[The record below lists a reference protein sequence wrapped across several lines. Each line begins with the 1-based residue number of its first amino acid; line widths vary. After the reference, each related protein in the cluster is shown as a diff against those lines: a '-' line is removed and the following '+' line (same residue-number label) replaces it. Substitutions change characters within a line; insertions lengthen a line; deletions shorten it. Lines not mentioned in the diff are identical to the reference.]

1 MPPSTTAAAAQAF
14 VEKWERVTLNE
25 RAVAQSHF
33 NDLCHLL
40 GQLGPIE
47 ADPDG
52 TYYRFEK
59 PLTKVGG
66 KAGFADVWRKDRYAF
81 EYKTRGRYIDL
92 RQAYQQLLLYKE
104 DLDNPPIL
112 AATDV
117 ENFEIHVA
125 FTGFKTRVE
134 RFTNADIRSV
144 STRDLLHLVLT
155 DPEQLRP
162 AERAESVTEEAA
174 ARFATVAQLL
184 ERRGFSPS
192 RIAPF
197 FMKLVFAF
205 FVEDLRLL
213 PGNLMTQHLEASIF
227 APQEFPDRMRAL
239 FQTLNTGGYFG
250 LARVPRFNGGLF
262 ANDDVLP
269 LTADEIQYL
278 AAAARLDWR
287 EVEPAVFGTLFER
300 SIDPRKRAQLG
311 LHYTST
317 ADIRLIVEPV
327 LMDPLRRE
335 WADVRSEAEAVRP
348 QWETA
353 SGMTKQ
359 RVQNRME
366 GGLVD
371 CAGRLARVKVLDP
384 AAGSG
389 NFLYVALK
397 SLKDLEK
404 EVLVYANGVGLTP
417 PELGVSPAQLYGIE
431 KDPFAAE
438 LAQVVVWIGYLQWLY
453 TNGLPPPA
461 EPILQ
466 TLDTIQCR
474 DAILEIDAQG
484 QAVEP
489 AWPVADVIVGNPP
502 FLGGQKL
509 LRELGDTYVEQLR
522 QIYRGRVPG
531 GADLVTYWFER
542 SHTSIM
548 AGDAKRAGLLATQA
562 IRVGISR
569 HVLDTIKTTGD
580 IFMAWRDRPW
590 VLDGAAVRVSM
601 IGFDNGEEFART
613 LDGLPVQ
620 VIHAD
625 LTTARDITT
634 ARSLTENEGICFRSD
649 EKGGPFEIDANTAQA
664 MCAAPLNPNGRSNSD
679 VIRPYVNA
687 YDLTHKVRNTW
698 IIDFG
703 CDTPLETASEYMQP
717 FAYVRHHVKP
727 VREKSRNER
736 EQLYWWLHR
745 RPAPDMRQAV
755 APLSRFIATPRVAKH
770 RLFVYMR
777 PDTLPDSRVA
787 VIARADDY
795 FFGVLHSRIHEVWS
809 LATASRHGDGE
820 DGGRPTYNSTTCF
833 ETFPFPW
840 APGGEPTDDPP
851 VEAIAA
857 AARDLVTVRDAWLA
871 GAAYPE
877 LPTEKRTLT
886 NLYNAR
892 PDWLDEAHRQLD
904 VAVLDAYGWPHDLSD
919 DEILARLLT
928 LNLDRC
934 TLAAEIAPD
943 AELVDAE

>member
-40 GQLGPIE
+40 GQQGPIE

-134 RFTNADIRSV
+134 RFTNADIRTV
-144 STRDLLHLVLT
+144 GTRELLHLVLT

-184 ERRGFSPS
+184 ERRGFAPS

-300 SIDPRKRAQLG
+300 SIDPAKRAQLG

-335 WADVRSEAEAVRP
+335 WVEVRSEAESVRP

-353 SGMTKQ
+353 SGTAKQ
-359 RVQNRME
+359 RLQNRME
-366 GGLVD
+366 GGLFD
-371 CAGRLARVKVLDP
+371 FADRLAHIKVLDP

-453 TNGLPPPA
+453 TNGLPPPP

-474 DAILEIDAQG
+474 DAILEIDDQG
-484 QAVEP
+484 RPVEP
-489 AWPVADVIVGNPP
+489 EWPAADVIVGNPP
-502 FLGGQKL
+502 FLGDK
-509 LRELGDTYVEQLR
+509 RMRAELSDPYVEHLR
-522 QIYRGRVPG
+522 GLYSGRVPG

-542 SHTSIM
+542 ARSAIANGKT
-548 AGDAKRAGLLATQA
+548 KRVGLLSTNS
-562 IRVGISR
+562 IRYGENRRVMER
-569 HVLDTIKTTGD
+569 IKQSGD
-580 IFMAWRDRPW
+580 IFMAWRDRQW
-590 VLDGAAVRVSM
+590 VLNGAAVRVSM
-601 IGFDNGEEFART
+601 VGFDNGSESVRTLDDVSVTQINPDLTARIDVTAART
-613 LDGLPVQ
+613 LQ
-620 VIHAD
+620 
-625 LTTARDITT
+625 
-634 ARSLTENEGICFRSD
+634 ENQGVVFLGMM
-649 EKGGPFEIDANTAQA
+649 KAGPFDLSAEVAETLLGVPKNA
-664 MCAAPLNPNGRSNSD
+664 NGRYNCD
-679 VIRPYVNA
+679 VVKRRLGGQDVTGRP
-687 YDLTHKVRNTW
+687 RNGW
-698 IIDFG
+698 VIDFG
-703 CDTPLETASEYMQP
+703 VDTTEDAAACYESP
-717 FAYVRHHVKP
+717 FAHVLTHVKP
-727 VREKSRNER
+727 LRDQNRRAGMRRK
-736 EQLYWWLHR
+736 WWIHGEPR
-745 RPAPDMRQAV
+745 RALRQALHG
-755 APLSRFIATPRVAKH
+755 LSQCIVTPEVAKH
-770 RLFVYMR
+770 RVFTWMSTATV
-777 PDTLPDSRVA
+777 PDHTLHVF
-787 VIARADDY
+787 ARDDDY
-795 FFGVLHSRIHEVWS
+795 FFGMLHSRIHEVWS
-809 LATASRHGDGE
+809 LAQCNFMGMGNDPR
-820 DGGRPTYNSTTCF
+820 YNSSRTF
-833 ETFPFPW
+833 GTFPLPW
-840 APGGEPTDDPP
+840 APGDECQDDPL
-851 VEAIAA
+851 VEAIAV
-857 AARDLVTVRDAWLA
+857 AARGLVTVRDAWLA

-904 VAVLDAYGWPHDLSD
+904 AAVLHAYGWPRDLSD
-919 DEILARLLT
+919 EEILARLLA
-928 LNLDRC
+928 LNLER
-934 TLAAEIAPD
+934 AAGQNTIVVRREEA
-943 AELVDAE
+943 LVDAE